1 MLIEQ
6 MLEENFEN
14 HSLLLL
20 LFSGVCW
27 CYDND
32 KKMGL

>member
-14 HSLLLL
+14 RSLLLL

-27 CYDND
+27 WYDND
-32 KKMGL
+32 KTMGL